1 MPKKLNGG
9 EGIVWPDGK
18 RLAVM
23 VTFDFDAES
32 LQLARFKGKELYF
45 ADRSRGEYGPD
56 EGLKRCLDLL
66 DRQGVESTFFIPGY
80 VMEKYP
86 EHVREI
92 GRRGHEIGYHGYL
105 HETVLGIPREEEEAN
120 MARSEALLLELT
132 GKKFRGHRA
141 PGSVMQKYTLELIH
155 QRGYLYSSAMKTCDW
170 VYCYEKDGK
179 KLPIVELPTDYCLD
193 DYTYYFYTL
202 CEPYHRSLYNNR
214 YVREIWQ
221 DEFDG
226 LAAEGDKIMV
236 LKLHP
241 QLIGRASRA
250 RLLEEFVAYMREN
263 GAWIT
268 TCEKVARYVLQANG
282 LQGGI

>member
-92 GRRGHEIGYHGYL
+92 GRRGHDICTRRCWGFLGRKKRQTWRAARPCCWNLLERNFVG
-105 HETVLGIPREEEEAN
+105 TVLL
-120 MARSEALLLELT
+120 EALCRNT
-132 GKKFRGHRA
+132 
-141 PGSVMQKYTLELIH
+141 P
-155 QRGYLYSSAMKTCDW
+155 
-170 VYCYEKDGK
+170 
-179 KLPIVELPTDYCLD
+179 
-193 DYTYYFYTL
+193 
-202 CEPYHRSLYNNR
+202 
-214 YVREIWQ
+214 
-221 DEFDG
+221 
-226 LAAEGDKIMV
+226 
-236 LKLHP
+236 
-241 QLIGRASRA
+241 
-250 RLLEEFVAYMREN
+250 
-263 GAWIT
+263 
-268 TCEKVARYVLQANG
+268 
-282 LQGGI
+282 